1 MNQIDARCCIAR
13 PDPQPIKCL
22 DPLIPNLRDSVRACD
37 STDMRLSIEEAKS
50 IRQCVL
56 RFDPKA
62 EVYLFGSRAD
72 DTRRGGDIDLLI
84 FSKRIGLR
92 ERLRL
97 QSALEDALGLRK
109 IDLVIVDNVDNSP
122 FARSVQP
129 GSVRL

>member
-1 MNQIDARCCIAR
+1 MSPEFMA
-13 PDPQPIKCL
+13 
-22 DPLIPNLRDSVRACD
+22 LIPSLRDSLRACD
-37 STDMRLSIEEAKS
+37 TTGMRLSIEEAKS

-62 EVYLFGSRAD
+62 EVFLFGSRAD

-84 FSKRIGLR
+84 VSKRIGLR

>member
-1 MNQIDARCCIAR
+1 MA
-13 PDPQPIKCL
+13 
-22 DPLIPNLRDSVRACD
+22 LIPSLRDSLRACD
-37 STDMRLSIEEAKS
+37 TTGMRLSIEEAKS

-62 EVYLFGSRAD
+62 EVFLFGSRAD

-84 FSKRIGLR
+84 VSKRIGLR